1 MKNKMLIMISF
12 FCFVCIASSNV
23 YANTKFNVE
32 RKSLKI
38 YDKLNIADIITTD
51 STNLSYSSSNEDV
64 ATIDDEG
71 VITTHSQGEFKI
83 TVNDENSTDTC
94 MFSSG
99 YFVGIDVSS
108 FNNNVDWQKV
118 KSQGIDFAMIRA
130 AFGWYDEVADAD
142 EEYDFQYDKQ
152 FINNIKGASEN
163 NVSFGIY
170 HYAYATNVEEAKM
183 EAEYVLN
190 AINNYGAEY
199 KGNMT
204 LPIAYDIEDEAI
216 LKLSKKE
223 ITDIAIAFCTQI
235 YNAGYTP
242 IIYSNTNVFTK
253 YLDLDK
259 LNAMAY
265 NFWYSWYVDN
275 PDFSDKVT
283 ISSTN
288 ISPLIWQ
295 YSNSGSIEGATN
307 DQNLTDL
314 NVMYMKDRVKIDIV
328 EDGQVIDTIGTD
340 KGTKLDEKYYS
351 FMQKKGYN
359 FIGFETESGTR
370 IDENYIFNTDCTL
383 NAIYEKIP
391 VEEIIL
397 DKQEITFT
405 DYNSQKLNVSKILP
419 EEALVNNDDLVFKS
433 DNESVATVNEN
444 GDVIPVYNGQCNI
457 ICYLKS
463 NDKVYATCKVNVSG
477 IDFKRGDA
485 NKDGA
490 VNSVDAAFV
499 IDIYKNNVE
508 LTQDEFNFLDINKDG
523 AINSVDSASIIDM
536 YKNNI

>member
-1 MKNKMLIMISF
+1 
-12 FCFVCIASSNV
+12 
-23 YANTKFNVE
+23 
-32 RKSLKI
+32 
-38 YDKLNIADIITTD
+38 
-51 STNLSYSSSNEDV
+51 
-64 ATIDDEG
+64 
-71 VITTHSQGEFKI
+71 
-83 TVNDENSTDTC
+83 

-199 KGNMT
+199 KDSMT

-242 IIYSNTNVFTK
+242 IIYSNTNVFNN
-253 YLDLDK
+253 YLDLEK
-259 LNAMAY
+259 LNALAY
-265 NFWYSWYVDN
+265 NYWYSWYVEN

-328 EDGQVIDTIGTD
+328 EDGQVIDTIGAD

-370 IDENYIFNTDCTL
+370 IDENYIFNTDCIV

-391 VEEIIL
+391 IEKIIL
-397 DKQEITFT
+397 DKQEIVFT
-405 DYNSQKLNVSKILP
+405 DYNSQKLNVIKILP
-419 EEALVNNDDLVFKS
+419 EEAVVDNEDLAFKS

-444 GDVIPVYNGQCNI
+444 GDIIPIYNGECNI

-463 NDKVYATCKVNVSG
+463 NDKIYATCKVNVSG

>member
-1 MKNKMLIMISF
+1 
-12 FCFVCIASSNV
+12 
-23 YANTKFNVE
+23 
-32 RKSLKI
+32 
-38 YDKLNIADIITTD
+38 
-51 STNLSYSSSNEDV
+51 
-64 ATIDDEG
+64 
-71 VITTHSQGEFKI
+71 
-83 TVNDENSTDTC
+83 

-108 FNNNVDWQKV
+108 WNNTVDWQKV

-170 HYAYATNVEEAKM
+170 HYAYATNIEEAKM

-242 IIYSNTNVFTK
+242 IIYSNTNVFNN
-253 YLDLDK
+253 YLDLEK
-259 LNAMAY
+259 LNALAY
-265 NFWYSWYVDN
+265 NYWYSWYVEN

-328 EDGQVIDTIGTD
+328 EDGQVVDTVGAD
-340 KGTKLDEKYYS
+340 KGEKLDEKYYS
-351 FMQKKGYN
+351 FIQKKGYE
-359 FIGFETESGTR
+359 FIGLETESGTR
-370 IDENYIFNTDCTL
+370 IDENYIFNTDCIV

-463 NDKVYATCKVNVSG
+463 NDKVYATCNVSVSG

>member
-1 MKNKMLIMISF
+1 MKNKILIMISF
-12 FCFVCIASSNV
+12 FFLICIANSNV

-64 ATIDDEG
+64 ATIDNNG
-71 VITTHSQGEFKI
+71 VITTHSQGEFEI
-83 TVNDENSTDTC
+83 TVNDENSSDTC
-94 MFSSG
+94 TFSSG

-108 FNNNVDWQKV
+108 FNNNVDRQKV

-190 AINNYGAEY
+190 AINNYGTEY
-199 KGNMT
+199 KDSMT

-235 YNAGYTP
+235 YDAGYTP

-328 EDGQVIDTIGTD
+328 EDGQVIDTIGAD
-340 KGTKLDEKYYS
+340 KGTSLDEKYYS
-351 FMQKKGYN
+351 FIQRKGYN
-359 FIGFETESGTR
+359 FIGFETDNGTI
-370 IDENYIFNTDCTL
+370 IDDNYIFNNDCTL
-383 NAIYEKIP
+383 NAIYEKIL
-391 VEEIIL
+391 VERIVL

-405 DYNSQKLNVSKILP
+405 DYNSQKLNISKILP
-419 EEALVNNDDLVFKS
+419 EEAVLEANELAFKS
-433 DNESVATVNEN
+433 NNESVATVNES
-444 GDVIPVYNGQCNI
+444 GEIIPIYNGECNI

-463 NDKVYATCKVNVSG
+463 NDNVYATCKIIVNG
-477 IDFKRGDA
+477 IDYKKGDS

-490 VNSVDAAFV
+490 VNSIDASLV
-499 IDIYKNNVE
+499 IDMYKNNSQITQEE
-508 LTQDEFNFLDINKDG
+508 LNIADMNNDG
-523 AINSVDSASIIDM
+523 AINSLDASIIIDM

>member
-1 MKNKMLIMISF
+1 M
-12 FCFVCIASSNV
+12 
-23 YANTKFNVE
+23 E

-64 ATIDDEG
+64 ATIDNNG
-71 VITTHSQGEFKI
+71 VITTHSQGEFEI
-83 TVNDENSTDTC
+83 TVNDENSSDTC
-94 MFSSG
+94 TFSSG

-190 AINNYGAEY
+190 AINNYGTEY
-199 KGNMT
+199 KDSMT

-235 YNAGYTP
+235 YDAGYTP

-328 EDGQVIDTIGTD
+328 EDGQVIDTIGAD
-340 KGTKLDEKYYS
+340 KGTSLDEKYYS
-351 FMQKKGYN
+351 FIQRKGYN
-359 FIGFETESGTR
+359 FIGFETDNGTI
-370 IDENYIFNTDCTL
+370 IDDNYIFNNDCTL
-383 NAIYEKIP
+383 NAIYEKIL
-391 VEEIIL
+391 VERIVL

-405 DYNSQKLNVSKILP
+405 DYNSQKLNISKILP
-419 EEALVNNDDLVFKS
+419 EEAVLEANELAFKS
-433 DNESVATVNEN
+433 NNESVATVNES
-444 GDVIPVYNGQCNI
+444 GEIIPIYNGECNI

-463 NDKVYATCKVNVSG
+463 NDNVYATCKIIVNG
-477 IDFKRGDA
+477 IDYKKGDS

-490 VNSVDAAFV
+490 VNSIDASLV
-499 IDIYKNNVE
+499 IDMYKNNSQITQEE
-508 LTQDEFNFLDINKDG
+508 LNIADMNNDG
-523 AINSVDSASIIDM
+523 AINSLDASIIIDM